1 MQHRKPAAVVL
12 TVVAYVLTTF
22 AVQGTSHFAIN
33 ADHFAAIPIMR
44 AEPMVPLGIAS
55 MVIQGLILAWL
66 YPVYAAG
73 TSSVRRGIAFS
84 WMIGGF
90 LASYIVLGEAGK
102 YAIPSVPAWIA
113 VEASAAFVQYTLF
126 GVWLGLIHRVPRA
139 PRLAGATAAA

>member
-1 MQHRKPAAVVL
+1 MPHPKPASITV

-22 AVQGTSHFAIN
+22 AVQATSHFVIN

-44 AEPMVPLGIAS
+44 AEPLVPLGIAS
-55 MVIQGLILAWL
+55 MIIQGLIFAWL

-73 TSSVRRGIAFS
+73 ASSVRRGIAFS

-102 YAIPSVPAWIA
+102 YAIPSVRSWIA

-126 GVWLGLIHRVPRA
+126 GVWLGLIHRA
-139 PRLAGATAAA
+139 PRVAARTVAA